1 MTDTFPQPRG
11 AEPPSPQPA
20 ARKPAYDVAPK
31 GEMGKDFEGIW
42 EQPSGIRVLS
52 AVSHRAV
59 GKRFLITGFI
69 FFLIAGV
76 FALLVR
82 LQLMVPENTF
92 LSSETYNQLFT
103 MHGTIMMF
111 LFAIPMLEGFA
122 VYLIPLMIGA
132 RDLVFPRLGAFGY
145 YCYLFGGI
153 IVLSSFLFDAAPD
166 GGWFM
171 YVPLSTSA
179 YTEGLSADFWLI
191 GITLAEIASVTAAVE
206 IIAAILCSRAPGMSL
221 TKMPILMW
229 YLLATAFMIAIAFPP
244 LIIGSILLEAERL
257 LGLPFFDH
265 TLGGDP
271 LLWQHLFWLFGH
283 PEVYI
288 IFLPAA
294 GMVATMLPTFVG
306 KPLFGYGFAV
316 AAVVTMSFL
325 SFGLWAHHMF
335 ATGLPI
341 LSLSLFSAASTMVAV
356 PTGVQIFCFIA
367 TLSQGK
373 PRLTVP
379 MHFILGFL
387 FIFVLGGMT
396 GVMVAAV
403 PFNLQAHDSYFV
415 VAHLHYVLIGG
426 MVFPMFG
433 ALYYWVPHFTGRM
446 MSERL
451 GKWVFWLMF
460 SGFNLAFFMM
470 HLTGMRGMPRR
481 VATYPGGIGWDRLNM
496 LSTIGAFILAAG
508 IALFIWDF
516 FRHRRVGP
524 RAGRNPW
531 GASTLEWLYEPVTP
545 GYNFRAIPRIT
556 SREPLWD
563 QPELAETPGAEVR
576 GALRDYPDHRRETL
590 GCHIVTGEPL
600 QILRLPHPTW
610 FPLIA
615 ALGLALLF
623 GATLASVYW
632 LCAIGAGIALIG
644 FAGWAWEP
652 SDSGVDRDIGIEGLR
667 LPVNAIDKQSHLHV
681 GLVGTI
687 MILFALFFSLLF
699 AGLYLWN
706 TQPIFAEATQRPARI
721 FALLALGLSVVVFA
735 LSWMV
740 GRAHA
745 RASLWMTGSLNILLA
760 ACLIGLTMCFGL
772 ALLPIDPWSTAFAA
786 VGWAIGAYLTALIS
800 VALFWTVFN
809 ALRKAVGATKPGQGL
824 PDMLLGSFGKATA
837 TMALITA
844 IAFLFAGTPQ

>member
-1 MTDTFPQPRG
+1 MTDFATDKESYSGTERG
-11 AEPPSPQPA
+11 ETDKSFEEFWATPPGA
-20 ARKPAYDVAPK
+20 
-31 GEMGKDFEGIW
+31 
-42 EQPSGIRVLS
+42 RVLS
-52 AVSHRAV
+52 SVSHRVV
-59 GKRFLITGFI
+59 GKRFLITGFC

-76 FALLVR
+76 LALLVR
-82 LQLMVPENTF
+82 MQLIIPENTF
-92 LSSETYNQLFT
+92 LDSETYNQVFT

-153 IVLSSFLFDAAPD
+153 IVLSSFIFDAAPM

-229 YLLATAFMIAIAFPP
+229 YLLVTGFMIAIGFPP

-257 LGLPFFDH
+257 LGLPFFDPV
-265 TLGGDP
+265 LGGDP

-294 GMVATMLPTFVG
+294 GMVATMLPVFVG

-316 AAVVTMSFL
+316 AAVITMGFL

-341 LSLSLFSAASTMVAV
+341 MSLSLFSAASTMVAV

-367 TLSQGK
+367 TLTLGR

-379 MHFILGFL
+379 MLFILGFL
-387 FIFVLGGMT
+387 FIFVLGGLT
-396 GVMVAAV
+396 GVMLAAV

-426 MVFPMFG
+426 FVFPMFG

-446 MSERL
+446 MSETL
-451 GKWVFWLMF
+451 GKWAFWLMF

-481 VATYPGGIGWDRLNM
+481 IATYPEGLGWDRLNL
-496 LSTIGAFILAAG
+496 LSTVGAFILAAG
-508 IALFIWDF
+508 ILVFIIDF
-516 FRHRRVGP
+516 FRHQRTGKP
-524 RAGRNPW
+524 AGRDPW
-531 GASTLEWLYEPVTP
+531 RAATLEWLYPPRAP
-545 GYNFRAIPRIT
+545 GYNFRAIPEIK
-556 SREPLWD
+556 SRQPLWD
-563 QPELAETPGAEVR
+563 QPELTRGDPAEIE
-576 GALRDYPDHRRETL
+576 GALREARDHRRETI
-590 GCHIVTGEPL
+590 GCDPVSGEPI

-610 FPLIA
+610 FPLISA
-615 ALGLALLF
+615 VGLAVTFL
-623 GATLASVYW
+623 GALVSIYSMSGV
-632 LCAIGAGIALIG
+632 GAVITLIG
-644 FAGWAWEP
+644 FTGWFWEP
-652 SDSGVDRDIGIEGLR
+652 SDSGAMRNTGIRDGLE
-667 LPVNAIDKQSHLHV
+667 LPVNAVEKRSHLYI
-681 GLVGTI
+681 GTVGTLLI
-687 MILFALFFSLLF
+687 LYALFASILF

-706 TQPIFAEATQRPARI
+706 TQPLFAEATQRPARVY
-721 FALLALGLSVVVFA
+721 ALVSFGLGVAYFA
-735 LSWMV
+735 LSWMT
-740 GRAHA
+740 A
-745 RASLWMTGSLNILLA
+745 RGALLYGPMHLAIFVNALLA
-760 ACLIGLTMCFGL
+760 VITVFAGLALFL
-772 ALLPIDPWSTAFAA
+772 ALLPVDPYSTALAA
-786 VGWAIGAYLTALIS
+786 VGWALGAF
-800 VALFWTVFN
+800 VAANMAVVLYWSLFN
-809 ALRKAVGATKPGQGL
+809 LLRKVTKSVSPSQTL
-824 PDMLLGSFGKATA
+824 PDFLLGTFGKATA
-837 TMALITA
+837 TMLLITA
-844 IAFLFAGTPQ
+844 IAFLFAGSPQ